1 MYGLAKSFVWV
12 FQWDLGELNELFT
25 QSNTYAKLNLIFF
38 LLLKGESFL
47 DYWSAV
53 NKKL

>member
-1 MYGLAKSFVWV
+1 MYGLANSFVWV

-25 QSNTYAKLNLIFF
+25 QFNTYVKLNLIFYC
-38 LLLKGESFL
+38 LLKGESFL
-47 DYWSAV
+47 DCWSAV